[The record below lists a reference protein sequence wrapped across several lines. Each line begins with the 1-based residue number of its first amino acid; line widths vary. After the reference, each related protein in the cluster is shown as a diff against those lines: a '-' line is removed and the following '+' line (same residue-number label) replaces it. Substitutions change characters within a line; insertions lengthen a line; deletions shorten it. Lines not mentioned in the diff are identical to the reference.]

1 MIDNNLIQK
10 TKGLNL
16 IYTRAST
23 LCNKKLI
30 YTNTRI
36 QILNKQENEV
46 VY

>member
-23 LCNKKLI
+23 LFVIKNLFILI
-30 YTNTRI
+30 
-36 QILNKQENEV
+36 QESKS
-46 VY
+46 